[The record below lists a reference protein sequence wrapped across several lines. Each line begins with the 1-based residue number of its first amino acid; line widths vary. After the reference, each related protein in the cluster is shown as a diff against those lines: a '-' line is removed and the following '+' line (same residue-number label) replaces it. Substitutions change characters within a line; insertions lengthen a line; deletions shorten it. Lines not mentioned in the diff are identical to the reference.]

1 MKIKITGLPKYQ
13 QRPGTVGDD
22 EWIRKI
28 MEYEATKGS
37 ATGTGLSNWG
47 YNSRNPKSIDEA
59 INFYKED
66 FLPKVQQYPMGMRER
81 MGDFMYNT
89 GTDPRIYLLDQY
101 IIEKEKGMGLPGRSL
116 YKSKGLNN
124 PDFDAVY
131 SQYESKI
138 NELPLE
144 ERIKLLD
151 QGKDFYYQ
159 NINQVNGKPNPSY
172 NATWKPRVNMFGSYS
187 APTQQSA
194 APVQQTTQVTAPT
207 TSSNATKIA
216 TVPNM
221 SFPSLQQSIRNTA
234 PGKCPPGQQKNVFT
248 NQCEPIPNFGG
259 SAQVQSNLGKGFM
272 RDPETNMYSQPQGSF
287 YTTTT
292 TTSPQN
298 SNNGIAVASAI
309 NSGLSFFN
317 NTLQGIQENQNLS
330 EFTRMYGQTDA
341 NNPVVSNVYSRG
353 RNVMNTG
360 EYAPNQMTPVQF
372 AGRPVSEFSG
382 YPVSPYNVYAQD
394 GLNVTEDI
402 LGLPTLF
409 SDPGMYASAPYMSN
423 ERPVDNLPKVNLET
437 EVAANFTA
445 PVKNYK
451 ISSGFGQRKA
461 PTEGASKDHNGVD
474 LAVPLNSAV
483 FAPMDGVVENVYFND
498 KGGKQVIIKH
508 ADGSKSGF
516 AHLNDYSVSIG
527 DEVTK
532 GQQIALSGNTGKST
546 GPHLHFTFRN
556 PFGDFINPVD
566 FFNLAGGSKSKYET
580 GVSNWDH
587 NNPGN
592 IHSGSFAKNYGAVD
606 GRNDNGGKV
615 AIFPTMESG
624 MKAMEDLIFSPSYN
638 NLTISQARN
647 RWVNGSANKYTS
659 SSADIVRSMGTDVP
673 VNQLNAQQRKQLLSE
688 FIKWEDRNV
697 YDKLIKKGY
706 FEQGGQV
713 SNNNINN
720 TNMKIRI
727 TGVPNRQ
734 QFADGGRTVGD
745 QMGYGLY
752 RGQAVRDFDAFNK
765 VNEDDYE
772 KDVRSTE
779 PGVPRKDANIEAE
792 KGEKIIA
799 PNALSIMDI
808 GGKPHSKGGTPM
820 DADPGSYILSNFITA
835 SKTMQDAMG
844 FDVASKKKKDN
855 TWSKVLD
862 SKVKSKDFNRLSQ
875 ILQDAAA
882 GKQVD
887 RFELAMA
894 KSKMPLYQNYVSK
907 AALGNELTKMIQG
920 KPYEIPEIGMP
931 ALQQM
936 FPDMAQQMMQQQQM
950 MSQGQEQGVM
960 PQEPMMAYGGNVALK
975 RFQEG
980 SVVPGSNLDTYN
992 YLLKT
997 TVKKDGDNTIIT
1009 YPDGRYDYVFPN
1021 GRIKRTN
1028 TDGSFEMIDSTNGLT
1043 NLIKTPDGTVV
1054 LEFGDGSSDAYF
1066 KNGRTQ
1072 HVASDGTKTMGTR
1085 IGVNEDKWDEENTTP
1100 SANVATP
1107 ANPND
1112 PYPNFKPWGG
1122 DKTTGKKNASKYSKQ
1137 VWVDKLK
1144 ALGYNGEWTN
1154 EDVQKFLYNNQGARP
1169 KIDAL
1174 HSKYGMPSAGKI
1186 LDGIVGVRWDDALDA
1201 AIIPTPTIPRFTPGT
1216 EGMEPPVEITGKT
1229 PSATGMK
1236 YICNPTAG
1244 GVIPIP
1250 AGMANQ
1256 TPGSPITYYNSER
1269 EALAACG
1276 QKNPNFEGSPSI
1288 DMGNIPYTQD
1298 VLNFSNALSNQYAY
1312 PQIGPYAAR
1321 YNPVYMDP
1329 AFISTEAADR
1339 LIQSQGRTAM
1349 EDASLYAGAPQ
1360 VQAARQAQIS
1370 GQVLP
1375 SMLQNRMQTNTQNVQ
1390 TDMGARQFNAQ
1401 IANQAGMLDAQI
1413 STQLGADNARYAMN
1427 RAKEKVAGKTMSKN
1441 MLNQLITNAGDTSL
1455 VNQWYPQYAFNPSNY
1470 QTYFDR
1476 NSGKTIQDQASGSDA
1491 ATFSSNLQAAKQYA
1505 DSLGLT
1511 SGKDR
1516 NDAIM
1521 DYLGI
1526 STGKPAPRRAS
1537 PPKSLRPNT
1546 AVDQT
1551 QLMQEKNGG
1560 YIPMYQ
1566 IGGWY

>member
-1 MKIKITGLPKYQ
+1 
-13 QRPGTVGDD
+13 
-22 EWIRKI
+22 
-28 MEYEATKGS
+28 
-37 ATGTGLSNWG
+37 
-47 YNSRNPKSIDEA
+47 
-59 INFYKED
+59 
-66 FLPKVQQYPMGMRER
+66 
-81 MGDFMYNT
+81 
-89 GTDPRIYLLDQY
+89 
-101 IIEKEKGMGLPGRSL
+101 
-116 YKSKGLNN
+116 
-124 PDFDAVY
+124 
-131 SQYESKI
+131 
-138 NELPLE
+138 
-144 ERIKLLD
+144 
-151 QGKDFYYQ
+151 
-159 NINQVNGKPNPSY
+159 
-172 NATWKPRVNMFGSYS
+172 
-187 APTQQSA
+187 
-194 APVQQTTQVTAPT
+194 
-207 TSSNATKIA
+207 
-216 TVPNM
+216 
-221 SFPSLQQSIRNTA
+221 
-234 PGKCPPGQQKNVFT
+234 
-248 NQCEPIPNFGG
+248 
-259 SAQVQSNLGKGFM
+259 
-272 RDPETNMYSQPQGSF
+272 
-287 YTTTT
+287 
-292 TTSPQN
+292 
-298 SNNGIAVASAI
+298 
-309 NSGLSFFN
+309 
-317 NTLQGIQENQNLS
+317 
-330 EFTRMYGQTDA
+330 MYGQTDA

-409 SDPGMYASAPYMSN
+409 SDPGMYASAPDFSN
-423 ERPVDNLPKVNLET
+423 ERPVDNIPQVSLEAD
-437 EVAANFTA
+437 AAVNFTA

-451 ISSGFGQRKA
+451 ITSGFGQRKA

-474 LAVPLNSAV
+474 LAVPLNSPV
-483 FAPMDGVVENVYFND
+483 FSPMDGVVENVYFND

-516 AHLNDYSVSIG
+516 AHLNDYAVSIG

-556 PFGDFINPVD
+556 PSGEFINPVD

-580 GVSNWDH
+580 GLSNWDH

-592 IHSGSFAKNYGAVD
+592 IHSGNFSKNYGAVD

-615 AIFPTMESG
+615 AVFPTMETG
-624 MKAMEDLIFSPSYN
+624 MKAMEDLIFGASYN

-647 RWVNGSANKYTS
+647 RWVNGSADKYTS
-659 SSADIVRSMGTDVP
+659 SSADIVRSMGADVP
-673 VNQLNAQQRKQLLSE
+673 LNQLNAQQRKQLLSE

-697 YDKLIKKGY
+697 YDKLTKKGY

-727 TGVPNRQ
+727 TGVPNGQ

-779 PGVPRKDANIEAE
+779 SGVPRKDANIEAE
-792 KGEKIIA
+792 DGEKIIYPGGLA
-799 PNALSIMDI
+799 IKDI
-808 GGKPHSKGGTPM
+808 KGKPHSKGGTPM

-844 FDVASKKKKDN
+844 FDIASKKKKDN

-875 ILQDAAA
+875 IIQAAAA
-882 GKQVD
+882 GKEVD

-894 KSKMPLYQNYVSK
+894 KTKMPLYQNYVSK

-920 KPYEIPEIGMP
+920 KPFEIPEIGMP

-936 FPDMAQQMMQQQQM
+936 FPEMAEQMMQQQ
-950 MSQGQEQGVM
+950 MSQGQEQGGM

-980 SVVPGSNLDTYN
+980 SVAGSNLDTYN
-992 YLLKT
+992 FYLKA
-997 TVKKDGDNTIIT
+997 TVTKDGDNTIIT
-1009 YPDGRYDYVFPN
+1009 YPDGRYDYIFSN
-1021 GRIKRTN
+1021 GRVRRTES
-1028 TDGSFEMIDSTNGLT
+1028 DGSFEMIDSTNAPT
-1043 NLIKTPDGTVV
+1043 NIIKTPDGTVV
-1054 LEFGDGSSDAYF
+1054 VEFGNGSSDAYF

-1072 HVASDGTKTMGTR
+1072 HVSPNGKKTMGTQ
-1085 IGVNEDKWDEENTTP
+1085 IGVNEYKFDEENTTP
-1100 SANVATP
+1100 AASTP
-1107 ANPND
+1107 AQTTPATNVTTPADPND
-1112 PYPNFKPWGG
+1112 PYPNFTPWAG
-1122 DKTTGKKNASKYSKQ
+1122 DKTTGKKNASKYSKK

-1154 EDVQKFLYNNQGARP
+1154 ADVQKFLYDNPGARP

-1174 HSKYGMPSAGKI
+1174 HTKYGMPSAGKI

-1201 AIIPTPTIPRFTPGT
+1201 AVIPPPGKIPNFVPGT
-1216 EGMEPPVEITGKT
+1216 EYIPPPEEITGQT
-1229 PSATGMK
+1229 PNAPGMK
-1236 YICNPTAG
+1236 YICNPNTG
-1244 GVIPIP
+1244 GVTPIP

-1256 TPGSPITYYNSER
+1256 TPGSPITYYNSEK

-1276 QKNPNFEGSPSI
+1276 QKTPNFEGDPGVDI
-1288 DMGNIPYTQD
+1288 KNTPYTQD
-1298 VLNFSNALSNQYAY
+1298 VLNLANAVTNQYAY

-1321 YNPVYMDP
+1321 YNPIYMDP

-1370 GQVLP
+1370 GQALP
-1375 SMLQNRMQTNTQNVQ
+1375 AMLQNRIQTNAQNVQ

-1401 IANQAGMLDAQI
+1401 VANQAAMLDAQI

-1427 RAKEKVAGKTMSKN
+1427 KAKEKVAGRTMSKN
-1441 MLNQLITNAGDTSL
+1441 MLNQLITNAGDTYL
-1455 VNQWYPQYAFNPSNY
+1455 MNQWYDQYSFNPSNY
-1470 QTYFDR
+1470 KTYFDR
-1476 NSGKTIQDQASGSDA
+1476 NSGKTVQDQATGSDS
-1491 ATFSSNLQAAKQYA
+1491 ATFSSNLQAARQYA
-1505 DSLGLT
+1505 DSIGAT
-1511 SGKDR
+1511 TPEER
-1516 NDAIM
+1516 NSAIM
-1521 DYLGI
+1521 DYLGMT
-1526 STGKPAPRRAS
+1526 TGKPAPRRMS
-1537 PPKSLRPNT
+1537 PKSLRTEAAQP
-1546 AVDQT
+1546 
-1551 QLMQEKNGG
+1551 QLTQEKNGG